1 MSKMEL
7 GLKIQSNTDILF
19 SCTQTDKR
27 KQKVI
32 TYKYSVE
39 LIQSIFYNNL
49 LNKND
54 NFMIS

>member
-27 KQKVI
+27 KPKVI

-39 LIQSIFYNNL
+39 RIQSIF
-49 LNKND
+49 
-54 NFMIS
+54 S

>member
-27 KQKVI
+27 KRKVI

-39 LIQSIFYNNL
+39 LIQSTF
-49 LNKND
+49 
-54 NFMIS
+54 S